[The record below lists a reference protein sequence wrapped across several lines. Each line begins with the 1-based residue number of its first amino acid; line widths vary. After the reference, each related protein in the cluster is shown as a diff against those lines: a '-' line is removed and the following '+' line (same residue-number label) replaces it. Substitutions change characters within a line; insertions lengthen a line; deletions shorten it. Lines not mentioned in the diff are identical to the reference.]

1 MFGLGG
7 GGRLAGQWSEKSL
20 QQSVSN
26 RLGAEEQAMAQQGM
40 VKNMMEQEQTLRQ
53 QKGLSPLPSDLSA
66 DDWLRAQKPQKS
78 LLGRIGD
85 VAMFPINNPIGQ
97 MALFMGAPYAIDALT
112 PKPDPVAQMQAAS
125 FDPKSSEAQKQMMY
139 QQMAM
144 QAGGMAR

>member
-20 QQSVSN
+20 KRSVSN

-40 VKNMMEQEQTLRQ
+40 VQKMMDQEQMLRQ

-66 DDWLRAQKPQKS
+66 NDWLASQKPQKS
-78 LLGRIGD
+78 LLGKIGSA
-85 VAMFPINNPIGQ
+85 AMFPITNPVGQ

-112 PKPDPVAQMQAAS
+112 PKPDPMAQMQAMS
-125 FDPKSSEAQKQMMY
+125 FDPKGSEAQKQVMY
-139 QQMAM
+139 QQMAL